1 MIYRIV
7 TLLFNLALVC
17 AFGVVLGL
25 IYMSDQLPSVESLR
39 DIQLQTPLMVYTTDG
54 KLIGQFGEK
63 RRIPITLDEVP
74 PLMLDAFIAT
84 EDRRFYDHSGVDFR
98 GLMRA
103 AHHVLREGNKAQGGS
118 TITMQLARNM
128 FLSPQKTYLRKI
140 NEILLA
146 LQIEKEFNKKEIFS
160 LYLNKIYLGQRAYG
174 IAAAAQVYYGKKLSE
189 LSIAEMAMIAGLPKA
204 PSTINPITN
213 PERARERRTHVLE
226 SMLQERFITQ
236 AEFDDAVKEPLAA
249 YYHSPAIDLP
259 APYVAEMVRK
269 ALYSQMGDD
278 AYTMGLK
285 VYTTL
290 DSRLQEAAN
299 DALTSGLLDY
309 DRRQGYRGPIMEVT
323 LKDNMSV
330 DEQLATIHSIA
341 NMGPLLVG
349 VVTRVTQSSAEV
361 LLKEGKTITVEWPGL
376 AWARRDF
383 GNFVYGSRPR
393 VVSDIF
399 GPGAIIYVREL
410 KDGNYVLSQ
419 QPKTEGALVALSPY
433 DGGILALAGG
443 FDFYSNHYNMVTQA
457 QRQPGSN
464 LKPFIYS
471 AALENGY
478 TAASIINDSP
488 IVVNDVSEEALWRP
502 QNDNRTFLGPT
513 RLRMGLVR
521 SRNLVSIRILDG
533 MGIRPTINYLKRF
546 GFDSST
552 MTEGLSLALGTNLV
566 TPMQLAT
573 GYATFANGG
582 FLVKPFVIDH
592 IKDHEDKT
600 VYVAT
605 PHFACEP
612 CTPEWI
618 KEQFDEP
625 LDKFVSADRVIS
637 PQNAYIMNDILRDVV
652 KRGTGQ
658 GALKLGREDI
668 GGKTGTTNDKKD
680 GWFSGFGGGIVT
692 TTWIG
697 YDTPQSLGEFA
708 AQSALPTWVK
718 FMSVALDNRPEVFL
732 PEPPGIITVRVNNK
746 TGLLVG
752 FDEPTGELELFY
764 EGTEPSFTSPAPNTV
779 QDSIMN
785 SESPDNTLF

>member
-1 MIYRIV
+1 MIYRII

-17 AFGVVLGL
+17 AFAVVLGI
-25 IYMSDQLPSVESLR
+25 IYMSDQLPSVETLR
-39 DIQLQTPLMVYTTDG
+39 DIQLQTPLMVYTKDG

-63 RRIPITLDEVP
+63 RRIPITLSDVP
-74 PLMLDAFIAT
+74 PVMLNAFIAT

-98 GLMRA
+98 GLLRA
-103 AHHVLREGNKAQGGS
+103 AHHVLKEGNKGQGGS

-146 LQIEKEFNKKEIFS
+146 LQLEKEFSKEEIFS

-213 PERARERRTHVLE
+213 SERARERRQHVLE
-226 SMLQERFITQ
+226 SMLQEGFITQ
-236 AEFDDAVKEPLAA
+236 AEFDEAIVEPIVA

-269 ALYSQMGDD
+269 ALYHEMGED
-278 AYTMGLK
+278 AYTKGLK

-290 DSRLQEAAN
+290 DSRLQETAN
-299 DALTSGLLDY
+299 HALTSGLLDY

-323 LKDNMSV
+323 LHEGMTI
-330 DEQLATIHSIA
+330 DEKLASIHSIA
-341 NMGPLLVG
+341 NMGPLQVALV
-349 VVTRVTQSSAEV
+349 TSLSQDSAHV
-361 LLKEGKTITVEWPGL
+361 LLKDGKTITIDWPGL
-376 AWARRDF
+376 SWARRDF
-383 GNFVYGSRPR
+383 GNFVFGPRPR
-393 VVSDIF
+393 QVSDIF
-399 GPGAIIYVREL
+399 NVGAIIYVREL
-410 KDGNYVLSQ
+410 SDGTYVLSQ
-419 QPKTEGALVALSPY
+419 QPKTEGALVAISPY
-433 DGGILALAGG
+433 DGAVLALTGG

-478 TAASIINDSP
+478 TAASLINDSP
-488 IVVNDVSEEALWRP
+488 IVINDVSEETLWRP

-521 SRNLVSIRILDG
+521 SRNLVSIRVLDG
-533 MGIRPTINYLKRF
+533 VGIRQTIHYLKRF
-546 GFDSST
+546 GFDTST

-566 TPMQLAT
+566 TPLQLVTA
-573 GYATFANGG
+573 YATFTNGG

-592 IKDHEDKT
+592 IDDHENKT
-600 VYVAT
+600 IHIAH
-605 PHFACEP
+605 PSFACEP
-612 CTPEWI
+612 CSPEWVGTV
-618 KEQFDEP
+618 FDQP
-625 LDKFVSADRVIS
+625 LDKIVSADRVIS
-637 PQNAYIMNDILRDVV
+637 EQNAYIINDILRDVV
-652 KRGTGQ
+652 RRGTGQ
-658 GALKLGREDI
+658 GALKLKRDDI

-680 GWFSGFGGGIVT
+680 GWFSGFGGGVVA

-708 AQSALPTWVK
+708 AQSALPTWIK
-718 FMSVALDNRPEVFL
+718 FMQAALEDRPEVLL
-732 PEPPGIITVRVNNK
+732 PEPPGIVTARINPK
-746 TGLLVG
+746 SGLLVG
-752 FDEPTGELELFY
+752 FDDPTGEFELFY
-764 EGTEPSFTSPAPNTV
+764 EDTVPSLNAPAPNTV
-779 QDSIMN
+779 QETLINTS
-785 SESPDNTLF
+785 SPDDTLF